1 MNTAMVYICGAGPG
15 DPELITVK
23 GYKLL
28 KKCDVVLYDRL
39 VSEKLV
45 EKIPSKIE
53 KIYVGREV
61 GRGSCMH
68 QSRTNKLM
76 VTYALHGKKV
86 LRLKGGDPLIFGR
99 GGEEAEYLR
108 RHNVKF
114 ELVPGISS
122 AIAAPA
128 YAGIPLTHRRYSSSM
143 AFVTGH
149 EDERKKHSE
158 VDLKAIASAV
168 DTIVILMGVEKIDK
182 IVQRL
187 RSGGLKGTTKV
198 AIIEKGTTNDQKVIV
213 GNLDNITK
221 RAVKY
226 KVGAPAVIVV
236 GAVVSFSPRLRWF
249 STNG

>member
-1 MNTAMVYICGAGPG
+1 MITSKVYICGAGPG

-23 GYKLL
+23 GYRLL
-28 KKCDVVLYDRL
+28 SKCDVVLYDRL
-39 VSEKLV
+39 VSKRLV
-45 EKIPSKIE
+45 EKIPSTIK
-53 KIYVGREV
+53 KIYVGRYV
-61 GRGSCMH
+61 GRGSCRH
-68 QSRTNKLM
+68 QTKTNKLM
-76 VTYALHGKKV
+76 ATYALRGKNV

-149 EDERKKHSE
+149 EDERKKHSD

-168 DTIVILMGVEKIDK
+168 DTIVILMGVEKIGK
-182 IVQRL
+182 IVQKL
-187 RSGGLKGTTKV
+187 RSGGLKGKTKV
-198 AIIEKGTTNDQKVIV
+198 AIIEKGTTDDQRVIV
-213 GNLDNITK
+213 GDLDNITK
-221 RAVKY
+221 RAMKY

-236 GAVVSFSPRLRWF
+236 GAVVSFSSRLRWF
-249 STNG
+249 STNA